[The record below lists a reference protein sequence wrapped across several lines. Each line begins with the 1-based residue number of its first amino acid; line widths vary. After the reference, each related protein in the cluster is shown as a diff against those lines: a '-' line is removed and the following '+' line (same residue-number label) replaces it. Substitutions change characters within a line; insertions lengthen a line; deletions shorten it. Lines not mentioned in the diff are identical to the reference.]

1 MHSRYIVIGFIS
13 WIGTTLFLKSQL
25 NHRTYSCAKII
36 RNPFF
41 GLSWLENHT
50 WLGECLTILSLT
62 HRKNH
67 VQKKKKK
74 YSERMVKRYLKKKMH
89 SHIQAEYKMVFHIYR
104 NRCKFSSIF
113 ILCISISDEHWVII
127 SVYKPTYSWSFWS
140 LRIWEITSLLPSS
153 RGTRL
158 CTNTLTSL
166 VHYH

>member
-25 NHRTYSCAKII
+25 NHRTYSCAK
-36 RNPFF
+36 NYPK
-41 GLSWLENHT
+41 S
-50 WLGECLTILSLT
+50 ILWSFLIGKSYLARRMS
-62 HRKNH
+62 HNIKPDS
-67 VQKKKKK
+67 QKKSCAKKKKK

-89 SHIQAEYKMVFHIYR
+89 SHIQAEYKMVFHMCR